1 MPDFEDKN
9 FRFIEDYPKYQ
20 PEPGEEYMSK
30 RMREHFR
37 KKLLAWKEQIL
48 REAEETVHHLRSD
61 SEAPADPNDRA
72 TLEEEFAI
80 ELRTR
85 DRERKLLAKIE
96 ASLRDI
102 ETGEYG
108 YCKLTGEEIGLERLE
123 ARPTATMTVE
133 AKRKQEMREK
143 QGIH

>member
-1 MPDFEDKN
+1 MPEFEKPQ
-9 FRFIEDYPKYQ
+9 FQFIEDYPKYE
-20 PEPGEEYMSK
+20 PEPGEEYMSP
-30 RMREHFR
+30 RMLEHFR
-37 KKLLAWKEQIL
+37 QKLLAWKEQIL
-48 REAEETVHHLRSD
+48 REAEETVEHLRND

-102 ETGEYG
+102 ENGEYG
-108 YCKLTGEEIGLERLE
+108 YCKVTGEEIGLARLE

-143 QGIH
+143 QGIV